1 MIVSKYEKLNGL
13 KLLLLIIPLGVG
25 YVDVLSNVSGH
36 SIMTPYIAGS
46 LEGVTPS
53 FSAWGTTIYL
63 IGVALGVSLSKYLT
77 GVFGEYRVLTYGY
90 LLYAAL
96 SFTCS
101 LSPTVYAYAP
111 MRFIFGSAGGILAI
125 TSQTVALNEL
135 PEDKY
140 KLGLGY
146 WSELG
151 MMPYT
156 LAVFL
161 GGFWAEYFNWRWL
174 FYANATIG
182 VSISLLVG
190 ALLYGRNYEQK
201 IVDFDYIGFI
211 LFAIS
216 IVSLQLILSQG
227 NDFDWFGSPWL
238 TILLLIAVFCVPT
251 FVIWEW
257 GEAHPLIDVKLF
269 SKSTYFLGCLFGF
282 LGFFVVQGIM
292 SLMSVQM
299 QLLLGYSSSTAGEIY
314 LVMMLAGLPLAGFMY
329 EISKLLDVRFV
340 VSLMFICSSITL
352 TWLGLYDKSASFDA
366 LPIPVIFL
374 GLCVAALSAPLST
387 LATYGLSGAFYKR
400 AAQEFLVFRLI
411 GGAMG
416 IAFQSVIYFRRTP
429 FHQLDLADFLGGRRF
444 ASYDSLGQLQSKL
457 QNLGISDSVISRLIA
472 RLIRQQSGILAMN
485 DAFLLGGFILFVCAV
500 AVWLAKLNTK
510 TSALHTDN
518 SISSASH

>member
-1 MIVSKYEKLNGL
+1 MIVHRYEKLNGL

-46 LEGVTPS
+46 LDGVTPS

-77 GVFGEYRVLTYGY
+77 GLYGEYRLLTIGF
-90 LLYAAL
+90 LLYSLL
-96 SFTCS
+96 SLMCS
-101 LSPTVYAYAP
+101 ASPTIYAYAP
-111 MRFIFGSAGGILAI
+111 MRFIFGSAGGVLAI
-125 TSQTVALNEL
+125 TCQTVALNEL
-135 PEDKY
+135 PDDKY

-182 VSISLLVG
+182 LMISMLVS
-190 ALLYGRNYEQK
+190 ALLYGRFYERK
-201 IVDFDYIGFI
+201 YADFDHIGFI
-211 LFAIS
+211 LFS
-216 IVSLQLILSQG
+216 VSVVCLQLIFSQG

-238 TILLLIAVFCVPT
+238 SILLLTLVFCVPT
-251 FVIWEW
+251 FIIWEW
-257 GEAHPLIDVKLF
+257 GETHPLIDVKLF
-269 SKSTYFLGCLFGF
+269 SKSTFFLGCIFGF
-282 LGFFVVQGIM
+282 MGFFVVQGLM

-314 LVMMLAGLPLAGFMY
+314 LIMMLAGLPLAGFMY
-329 EISKLLDVRFV
+329 EISKAVDVRFV
-340 VSLMFICSSITL
+340 VSLMFICCSVTL
-352 TWLGLYDKSASFDA
+352 TWLGLYDKTASFDA
-366 LPIPVIFL
+366 LPIPIIFL

-387 LATYGLSGAFYKR
+387 LATYGLSGKYYKQ

-416 IAFQSVIYFRRTP
+416 IAFQSIVYFRRTP

-444 ASYDSLGQLQSKL
+444 ASYDSLGQLQTKL
-457 QNLGISDSVISRLIA
+457 QVLGISESVSSRLIA

-485 DAFLLGGFILFVCAV
+485 DAFLLGGLILFICAC
-500 AVWLAKLNTK
+500 AVWLANLSAK
-510 TSALHTDN
+510 TSAHPSDTTV
-518 SISSASH
+518 SSASH

>member
-1 MIVSKYEKLNGL
+1 MIVYRHEKLTGL
-13 KLLLLIIPLGVG
+13 KLLLLIVPLGAG

-46 LEGVTPS
+46 LDGVTPS

-63 IGVALGVSLSKYLT
+63 IGVALGVSLSKYIT
-77 GVFGEYRVLTYGY
+77 GLFGEYRVLTIGY
-90 LLYAAL
+90 LLYAIL
-96 SFTCS
+96 SLMCS
-101 LSPTVYAYAP
+101 LSPSIFAYAP
-111 MRFIFGSAGGILAI
+111 MRFIFGSAGGVLAI

-135 PEDKY
+135 PDDKY

-182 VSISLLVG
+182 VSISLLVA
-190 ALLYGRNYEQK
+190 ALLYGRHYEIK
-201 IVDFDYIGFI
+201 KLDLDYIGFF
-211 LFAIS
+211 LFSIS
-216 IVSLQLILSQG
+216 IISLQLILSQG

-238 TILLLIAVFCVPT
+238 TLLLLIAVFCVPT
-251 FVIWEW
+251 FIIWEW
-257 GEAHPLIDVKLF
+257 GEQHPIIDVKLF
-269 SKSTYFLGCLFGF
+269 SKSTYLLGCLFGF

-329 EISKLLDVRFV
+329 EISKLIDVRFV
-340 VSLMFICSSITL
+340 ISLMFISSSVTL
-352 TWLGLYDKSASFDA
+352 TWLGLYDKTASFDA

-387 LATYGLSGAFYKR
+387 LATYGLSGPFYKR

-444 ASYDSLGQLQSKL
+444 ASYDSLGQLQTRF
-457 QNLGISDSVISRLIA
+457 QNLGISDSVSARLIA

-485 DAFLLGGFILFVCAV
+485 DAFLLGAIILLICSA
-500 AVWLAKLNTK
+500 AVWLAKLDAKASDHHTEP
-510 TSALHTDN
+510 SA
-518 SISSASH
+518 SSASH

>member
-1 MIVSKYEKLNGL
+1 MIIARPEKLSGL
-13 KLLLLIIPLGVG
+13 KLLLLILPLGVG

-46 LEGVTPS
+46 LDGVTPS

-63 IGVALGVSLSKYLT
+63 IGVALGVSLSKNLS
-77 GVFGEYRVLTYGY
+77 GQFGEYKILTTGYVLYS
-90 LLYAAL
+90 LLSL
-96 SFTCS
+96 ICS
-101 LSPTVYAYAP
+101 LSPSVYAYAP
-111 MRFIFGSAGGILAI
+111 MRFTFGVAGGVLAI

-135 PEDKY
+135 PDDKY

-182 VSISLLVG
+182 IVISLLVF
-190 ALLYGRNYEQK
+190 ALLYGRTYERK
-201 IVDFDYIGFI
+201 HVELDYTGLI
-211 LFAIS
+211 LFAVTI
-216 IVSLQLILSQG
+216 ISLQLMLSQG

-238 TILLLIAVFCVPT
+238 TMLLLISIFCLPT
-251 FVIWEW
+251 FIIWEW
-257 GEAHPLIDVKLF
+257 GEAHPLIDVQLF
-269 SKSTYFLGCLFGF
+269 AKSSYFLGCLFGF
-282 LGFFVVQGIM
+282 IGFFVVQGIM

-299 QLLLGYSSSTAGEIY
+299 QLLLGYSSSTAGEVY
-314 LVMMLAGLPLAGFMY
+314 LIMMLAGLPLAGFMY

-340 VSLMFICSSITL
+340 VSLMFLCSSVTL
-352 TWLGLYDKSASFDA
+352 TWLGLYDKAASFDA

-387 LATYGLSGAFYKR
+387 LATNGLSGAIYKR
-400 AAQEFLVFRLI
+400 AAQEFLIFRLI

-457 QNLGISDSVISRLIA
+457 QILGISDSVSSRIIA

-485 DAFLLGGFILFVCAV
+485 DAFLLGAFILFICSGL
-500 AVWLAKLNTK
+500 VWFAKLKSK
-510 TSALHTDN
+510 TDDHHIGAAT
-518 SISSASH
+518 SSASH

>member
-1 MIVSKYEKLNGL
+1 MIIIKHDKLAGF
-13 KLLLLIIPLGVG
+13 KLLLLIIPLGIG

-46 LEGVTPS
+46 LEGVNPS

-63 IGVALGVSLSKYLT
+63 IGVALGVSLSKILLGRY
-77 GVFGEYRVLTYGY
+77 GEFRVLTIGY
-90 LLYAAL
+90 ILYAFL
-96 SFTCS
+96 SFLCS
-101 LSPTVYAYAP
+101 LSLTVYAYAP
-111 MRFIFGSAGGILAI
+111 MRFIFGCAGGVLAI

-135 PEDKY
+135 PDDKY

-182 VSISLLVG
+182 LMISLLVF
-190 ALLYGRNYEQK
+190 ALLYGRTYERK
-201 IVDFDYIGFI
+201 YVEFDFVGLI

-216 IVSLQLILSQG
+216 IVSLQLMVSQG

-238 TILLLIAVFCVPT
+238 TILLLAALLCIPT
-251 FVIWEW
+251 FIIWEW
-257 GEAHPLIDVKLF
+257 GEPHPLIDVQLF
-269 SKSTYFLGCLFGF
+269 SKSTYFLGCLCGF
-282 LGFFVVQGIM
+282 IGFFVVQGIM

-314 LVMMLAGLPLAGFMY
+314 LIMMLAGLPLAGFMY
-329 EISKLLDVRFV
+329 EISKMIDIRFV
-340 VSLMFICSSITL
+340 VSMMFICSSVTL

-366 LPIPVIFL
+366 LPIPIIFL

-400 AAQEFLVFRLI
+400 AAQEFLIFRLI

-444 ASYDSLGQLQSKL
+444 ASFDSLGQLQSKL
-457 QNLGISDSVISRLIA
+457 QTLGISESVSFRIIA

-485 DAFLLGGFILFVCAV
+485 DAFLLGGFILFICSLI
-500 AVWLAKLNTK
+500 VWLANTK
-510 TSALHTDN
+510 SKNHPHQSDST
-518 SISSASH
+518 IPSASH

>member
-1 MIVSKYEKLNGL
+1 MIVSKHDKLDGL

-63 IGVALGVSLSKYLT
+63 IGVALGVSTSKAFV
-77 GVFGEYRVLTYGY
+77 GRFGEYRVLSAGYLMYAMLSFLCSLNVSIYGY
-90 LLYAAL
+90 A
-96 SFTCS
+96 
-101 LSPTVYAYAP
+101 PT
-111 MRFIFGSAGGILAI
+111 RFIFGCAGGILAI
-125 TSQTVALNEL
+125 TSQNVALNEL
-135 PEDKY
+135 PDDKY

-182 VSISLLVG
+182 IMISLLVS
-190 ALLYGRNYEQK
+190 ALLYGRSYERK
-201 IVDFDYIGFI
+201 YVEFDYVGFI

-216 IVSLQLILSQG
+216 IVCLQLIISQG

-238 TILLLIAVFCVPT
+238 SMLLLISLFCIPT
-251 FVIWEW
+251 FIIWEW
-257 GEAHPLIDVKLF
+257 GETHPLIDVQLF

-282 LGFFVVQGIM
+282 IGFFVVQGIM
-292 SLMSVQM
+292 SLLSVQM

-314 LVMMLAGLPLAGFMY
+314 LIMMLAGLPLAGFMY
-329 EISKLLDVRFV
+329 EISKLIDVRFV
-340 VSLMFICSSITL
+340 VSMMFLCSSVTL
-352 TWLGLYDKSASFDA
+352 TWLGLFDKTASFDA

-387 LATYGLSGAFYKR
+387 LATKGLSGSFYKR

-444 ASYDSLGQLQSKL
+444 ASYDSLGQLQTRL
-457 QNLGISDSVISRLIA
+457 QNLGISDSVSFRIIA

-485 DAFLLGGFILFVCAV
+485 DAFLLGGFILFICSLL
-500 AVWLAKLNTK
+500 VWLANIKSKSHDHL
-510 TSALHTDN
+510 TD
-518 SISSASH
+518 SSLPSPSH

>member
-1 MIVSKYEKLNGL
+1 MNLYRYEKLSGL
-13 KLLLLIIPLGVG
+13 KLLLLLIPLGIG

-46 LEGVTPS
+46 LDGVTPS
-53 FSAWGTTIYL
+53 FTAWGTTIYL
-63 IGVALGVSLSKYLT
+63 IGVALGVSLSKQIT
-77 GVFGEYRVLTYGY
+77 GLFGEYMVLTIGFLIYS
-90 LLYAAL
+90 LLSL
-96 SFTCS
+96 VCS

-111 MRFIFGSAGGILAI
+111 MRFIFGSFGGVLAI
-125 TSQTVALNEL
+125 TCQTVALNEL
-135 PEDKY
+135 PDHQY
-140 KLGLGY
+140 KIGLGY

-182 VSISLLVG
+182 LMISMLVT
-190 ALLYGRNYEQK
+190 ALLYGRYYERK
-201 IVDFDYIGFI
+201 HVEFDFIGFI
-211 LFAIS
+211 LFSISAIC
-216 IVSLQLILSQG
+216 LQLIFSQG

-238 TILLLIAVFCVPT
+238 SSLLLISVFSVPT
-251 FVIWEW
+251 FIIWEW
-257 GEAHPLIDVKLF
+257 GESYPLINVRLF
-269 SKSTYFLGCLFGF
+269 TKSSYFLGCIFGF
-282 LGFFVVQGIM
+282 IGFFVVQGLM
-292 SLMSVQM
+292 SLLSVQM

-329 EISKLLDVRFV
+329 EISKAIDVRFV
-340 VSLMFICSSITL
+340 VSLMFICCSVTL
-352 TWLGLYDKSASFDA
+352 TWLGLYDKTASFDA

-387 LATYGLSGAFYKR
+387 LATNGLSGKYYKQ

-416 IAFQSVIYFRRTP
+416 IAFQSVVYFRRTP

-444 ASYDSLGQLQSKL
+444 ASFDSLGQLQTRF
-457 QNLGISDSVISRLIA
+457 QNLGISDSVSSRLIA
-472 RLIRQQSGILAMN
+472 RLIRQQAGILAMN
-485 DAFLLGGFILFVCAV
+485 DAFLLGGLLLFFCACAV
-500 AVWLAKLNTK
+500 WFAKLGPE
-510 TSALHTDN
+510 TSDHIDPTV
-518 SISSASH
+518 STASH